1 MMPGLRPAVEQP
13 ANPDTFGSGVQPQ
26 GGTELATFDATQ
38 IESEIGQ
45 LQQALDRGHDKLD
58 PKTIQVLEENL
69 RIIRKATED
78 ARRALEK
85 DPANRD
91 LQQYFAG
98 SVQSKLELVRR
109 ATQLA
114 GV

>member
-1 MMPGLRPAVEQP
+1 V
-13 ANPDTFGSGVQPQ
+13 
-26 GGTELATFDATQ
+26 
-38 IESEIGQ
+38 
-45 LQQALDRGHDKLD
+45 K
-58 PKTIQVLEENL
+58 VLEENL

-78 ARRALEK
+78 ARHALEQ

-91 LQQYFAG
+91 LLQYFAG

-109 ATQLA
+109 AAQQA